1 VIFLMYCPFQMD
13 GPGELKKS
21 KCTETWQDLE
31 DMGWS
36 RLYGVPR
43 MECGR
48 YDTDWVCTQAVQQ

>member
-1 VIFLMYCPFQMD
+1 MYCPFQMD
-13 GPGELKKS
+13 GPGEQKKS